1 VQEEIDALVA
11 GVDRLL
17 AAPVPVEADDVDLAD
32 AIVFTAW
39 GRPWIYQGPIDTR
52 RVERHIEKLRAEHR
66 MAHPDR
72 VTRLGSAEFRQGAE
86 ALAAQTRPP

>member
-1 VQEEIDALVA
+1 MIA
-11 GVDRLL
+11 GIDRLL
-17 AAPVPVEADDVDLAD
+17 GEPVPVVPEDVDLAD
-32 AIVFTAW
+32 AIVMTAW
-39 GRPWIYQGPIDTR
+39 GRPWIYQGPIDTW

-72 VTRLGSAEFRQGAE
+72 VTRLGSAAFRQAAE